1 MFYVASSEE
10 LKSYIIGQTQY
21 SQYFRSEN
29 HFKSSIMR
37 LGLERSQFD
46 YFMIFSIPGEDEAFK
61 ERIKELDSKGFI
73 PLNQSLK
80 YLNFIFEITNNPA
93 VFKKSQDNLKM
104 MPKKEHQKNVKRE
117 YGEYKR
123 ILLTDSQYERLCKEF
138 TPEKVKA
145 VIKFLDEYVE
155 GNNNKNNYSNFYIVI
170 KRAINEKW
178 YDAKIEYQKET
189 PNVEQ
194 EETPDFVKDFMNN
207 IK

>member
-80 YLNFIFEITNNPA
+80 YLNFIFEITNNPG
-93 VFKKSQDNLKM
+93 VFKKSQENLKT

-123 ILLTDSQYERLCKEF
+123 ILLTDPQYERLCKEF

-178 YDAKIEYQKET
+178 YDAKIEYQKEA

-194 EETPDFVKDFMNN
+194 EETPDFVKDFVNN

>member
-29 HFKSSIMR
+29 HFKSSILR

-46 YFMIFSIPGEDEAFK
+46 YFMIFSIPGEDEAFR
-61 ERIKELDSKGFI
+61 ERIKELDSKGFL

-80 YLNFIFEITNNPA
+80 YLNFIFEITNNPE
-93 VFKKSQDNLKM
+93 VFKKSQENLKM
-104 MPKKEHQKNVKRE
+104 MPKKEYQKNVKRE

-138 TPEKVKA
+138 TAEKVKA

-155 GNNNKNNYSNFYIVI
+155 GNNNKNNYSNYYIVI

-178 YDAKIEYQKET
+178 YDAKIEYQKEA

-194 EETPDFVKDFMNN
+194 EEIPDCVKDFMNN

>member
-29 HFKSSIMR
+29 HFKSSILR

-46 YFMIFSIPGEDEAFK
+46 YFMIFSIPGEDEAFR
-61 ERIKELDSKGFI
+61 ERIKELDSNGFL

-80 YLNFIFEITNNPA
+80 YLNFIFEITNNPV
-93 VFKKSQDNLKM
+93 VFKKSQENLKM

-123 ILLTDSQYERLCKEF
+123 ILLTDSQYERLCKDF
-138 TPEKVKA
+138 TEEKVKA
-145 VIKFLDEYVE
+145 VIKLLDEYVE
-155 GNNNKNNYSNFYIVI
+155 GNNNKNNYSNYYVVI

-178 YDAKIEYQKET
+178 YDSKIEYQKEA
-189 PNVEQ
+189 PKIDQ
-194 EETPDFVKDFMNN
+194 EEIPDCVKDFVNN